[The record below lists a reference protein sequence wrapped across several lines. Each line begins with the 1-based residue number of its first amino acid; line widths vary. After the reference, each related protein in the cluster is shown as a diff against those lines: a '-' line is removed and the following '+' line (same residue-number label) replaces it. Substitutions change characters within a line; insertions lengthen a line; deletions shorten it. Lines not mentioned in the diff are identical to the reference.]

1 MGVHVSVL
9 RKLTSVGAVVAFI
22 RSPTGQMV
30 IGKAKEVV
38 TDPRN
43 REKMAEFASKMR
55 RPKDDRV

>member
-43 REKMAEFASKMR
+43 REKMAEFATKMR